1 MLTLFFVDDLPTAVG
16 SRYEF
21 DSDDAHHA
29 IKVLRIAAGEIF
41 NLSDGKGGWSKVSV
55 EAVAKKSMTVR
66 VLATGFEEAL
76 SQQFTIVQAI
86 TKGDRIKESI
96 EMSTE
101 GGADRIVMWK
111 ATRSIG
117 RADEKIEKLQNTA
130 REASKQSRRF
140 RIPEVVGVAST
151 DNVVDEIAKVDL
163 ALVFHESAT
172 KTISQVVA
180 EADISSNAKVA
191 IVIGPEGGLTDEELE
206 TFAAAGAK
214 VVLMGR
220 PILRSAHAGL
230 AALAAVNTALSVW

>member
-1 MLTLFFVDDLPTAVG
+1 MLTLFFVEDLPTTVG
-16 SRYEF
+16 ARYEF
-21 DSDDAHHA
+21 DSEDAHHA

-41 NLSDGKGGWSKVSV
+41 NLGDGKGSWSRVSV
-55 EAVAKKSMTVR
+55 DNVNKKSMTVT
-66 VLATGFEEAL
+66 VLETGFEEAL
-76 SQQFTIVQAI
+76 VQHFTIVQAI
-86 TKGDRIKESI
+86 PKGDRIKESI
-96 EMSTE
+96 EMCTE

-111 ATRSIG
+111 AARSIG

-140 RIPEVVGVAST
+140 RIPEVAGVAT
-151 DNVVDEIAKVDL
+151 TEDIIDEIAKVDL

-172 KTISQVVA
+172 TTISQVAVPGVT
-180 EADISSNAKVA
+180 KVA
-191 IVIGPEGGLTDEELE
+191 IIIGPEGGLTDEEVT

>member
-1 MLTLFFVDDLPTAVG
+1 MLTLFFVDDLPTTVG
-16 SRYEF
+16 ATYEF
-21 DSDDAHHA
+21 DSEDAFHA
-29 IKVLRIAAGEIF
+29 IKVLRIGAGEIF
-41 NLSDGKGGWSKVSV
+41 NLSDGKGAWSRVSV
-55 EAVAKKSMTVR
+55 LNVNKKSMSVK
-66 VLATGFEEAL
+66 VLESGFEEAL
-76 SQQFTIVQAI
+76 PQQFTIVQAI
-86 TKGDRIKESI
+86 PKGDRIKESI

-151 DNVVDEIAKVDL
+151 DSVVDEIAKADL
-163 ALVFHESAT
+163 ALVFHESAVQ
-172 KTISQVVA
+172 TISQLVTPGA
-180 EADISSNAKVA
+180 TKVA
-191 IVIGPEGGLTDEELE
+191 IIIGPEGGLTDQELE

>member
-1 MLTLFFVDDLPTAVG
+1 MLTLFFVEDLPTAVG
-16 SRYEF
+16 TRYEF
-21 DSDDAHHA
+21 DSEDAHHA

-41 NLSDGKGGWSKVSV
+41 NLSDGKGAWSKVSV
-55 EAVAKKSMTVR
+55 ENVNKKSMTVR
-66 VLATGFEEAL
+66 VLASGFEEAL

-86 TKGDRIKESI
+86 PKGDRIKESI

-101 GGADRIVMWK
+101 GGVDRIVMWK

-117 RADEKIEKLQNTA
+117 RADEKIEKLQQTA

-140 RIPEVVGVAST
+140 RIPEVSGVATT
-151 DNVVDEIAKVDL
+151 DGVVDVIAKADL
-163 ALVFHESAT
+163 ALVFHESAIQ
-172 KTISQVVA
+172 TISKTVTA
-180 EADISSNAKVA
+180 GATN
-191 IVIGPEGGLTDEELE
+191 IVIIIGPEGGLTDDELE

>member
-1 MLTLFFVDDLPTAVG
+1 
-16 SRYEF
+16 
-21 DSDDAHHA
+21 
-29 IKVLRIAAGEIF
+29 
-41 NLSDGKGGWSKVSV
+41 
-55 EAVAKKSMTVR
+55 
-66 VLATGFEEAL
+66 
-76 SQQFTIVQAI
+76 
-86 TKGDRIKESI
+86 
-96 EMSTE
+96 MSTE

-117 RADEKIEKLQNTA
+117 RADEKIDKLQNTA

-151 DNVVDEIAKVDL
+151 DSVVDEIAKADL
-163 ALVFHESAT
+163 ALVFHESAV
-172 KTISQVVA
+172 KTISQIVTPGA
-180 EADISSNAKVA
+180 TKVA
-191 IVIGPEGGLTDEELE
+191 IIIGPEGGLTDEELE